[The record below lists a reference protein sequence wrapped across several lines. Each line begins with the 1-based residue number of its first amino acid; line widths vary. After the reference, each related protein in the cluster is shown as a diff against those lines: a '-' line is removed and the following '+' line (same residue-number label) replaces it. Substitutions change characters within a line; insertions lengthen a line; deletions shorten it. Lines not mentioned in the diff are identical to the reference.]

1 MTPPAR
7 ALHYAKQRKLPAQH
21 LKAIQNAES
30 GVAVSLIAGMRCL
43 VQIVRF
49 GAAF

>member
-1 MTPPAR
+1 MGQS
-7 ALHYAKQRKLPAQH
+7 LGQ
-21 LKAIQNAES
+21 IAES
-30 GVAVSLIAGMRCL
+30 GVAVSLIAGVRGL

>member
-21 LKAIQNAES
+21 LKAIQNADSARVTFLPS
-30 GVAVSLIAGMRCL
+30 G
-43 VQIVRF
+43 
-49 GAAF
+49 